1 MALQASFTV
10 VSGVSYYS
18 LQPLFT
24 TEVTASITTYVTF
37 VVPTQWVGL
46 PVVIALAL
54 VHCFLTA
61 VVLILYMRS
70 PRRSIIGS
78 AWSALAQ
85 VAQSPMIQEW
95 LRSSSMVDDDT
106 FAERLKVSGQH
117 QSLVGVDLV
126 DGGRKSE

>member
-1 MALQASFTV
+1 MTAAS
-10 VSGVSYYS
+10 
-18 LQPLFT
+18 P
-24 TEVTASITTYVTF
+24 SITTYVTF

-46 PVVIALAL
+46 PVVIALVL

-106 FAERLKVSGQH
+106 YAERLKVSGQH

-126 DGGRKSE
+126 DGGQVVVKLRKSE